1 MGQTDPVRPVGR
13 NAVAPTHLGLH
24 PWVILTQ
31 PSLKRKSLGNSARS
45 HPNMFTWGH
54 PLFHPPAE
62 ATVPSR
68 AGNHPAFPYRH
79 HLEGLRLSPT
89 PRTSLVW
96 LPHHFLIQG
105 DSGIPSFH
113 VNADKEAVGEYRTL
127 EGADCSTASV
137 SPGITSPV
145 QSPVVSACSS
155 SSANSSALSARL
167 AGTYCVLQA
176 GRTLAETPAELVKRS
191 DCGPSPSTAVSSLR
205 LSSGLGRG
213 DPDHG

>member
-1 MGQTDPVRPVGR
+1 MLPAT
-13 NAVAPTHLGLH
+13 PTCSPG
-24 PWVILTQ
+24 VT
-31 PSLKRKSLGNSARS
+31 
-45 HPNMFTWGH
+45 
-54 PLFHPPAE
+54 LFHPPAE

-96 LPHHFLIQG
+96 LPHHFLMQG
-105 DSGIPSFH
+105 DYGIPSFH
-113 VNADKEAVGEYRTL
+113 VNADKAVGEHRTL

-137 SPGITSPV
+137 SPGVTSPV

-167 AGTYCVLQA
+167 AGTYCVQA

-191 DCGPSPSTAVSSLR
+191 DCGLSPNLGSL
-205 LSSGLGRG
+205 
-213 DPDHG
+213 